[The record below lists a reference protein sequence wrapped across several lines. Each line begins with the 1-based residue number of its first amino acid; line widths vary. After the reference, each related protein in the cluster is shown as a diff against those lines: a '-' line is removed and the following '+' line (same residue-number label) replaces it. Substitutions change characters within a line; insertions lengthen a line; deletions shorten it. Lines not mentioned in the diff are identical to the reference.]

1 MGMLGVF
8 VLGLVVGSLFVL
20 ARPNL
25 THLTQRR
32 ECRNLTSALI
42 GEIVALLDA
51 VEAHAVVE
59 RLDAIGRGEQ
69 ATLDRPAP
77 LPMTI
82 FSANADK
89 LDRFSAPLPRKLA
102 YFYTRLAT
110 LWGRV
115 EALGAAPAA
124 HQSLTAQEASV
135 LSKGFKDTLDL
146 ADDILRQLRRG
157 LAQHRLRVRFRREI
171 ISTLPAYRRFA
182 RPTLLHP
189 FAKRPFVPRR

>member
-1 MGMLGVF
+1 MSILGVF
-8 VLGLVVGSLFVL
+8 VLGLVVGGLFVL
-20 ARPNL
+20 VRPNF

-32 ECRNLTSALI
+32 ECRGLTSALI
-42 GEIVALLDA
+42 GEIVALLDT

-59 RLDAIGRGEQ
+59 RLEAVCRGEQ

-77 LPMTI
+77 LPVVV

-89 LDRFSAPLPRKLA
+89 LDRFPPPLPRKLA

-110 LWGRV
+110 LWGRL
-115 EALGAAPAA
+115 EAVTATSAT
-124 HQSLTAQEASV
+124 HQSLTAQEALA
-135 LSKGFKDTLDL
+135 LSEAFKDTLDL
-146 ADDILRQLRRG
+146 ADDILRQLRRD
-157 LAQHRLRVRFRREI
+157 LAQHRLRLRFRREI

-189 FAKRPFVPRR
+189 FAKRPFVPRH